1 LAYFIQKNGTA
12 EPSFVANLL
21 GELEAKENVD
31 DDMEII
37 KNCAGMAYAGKSH
50 SNQI

>member
-1 LAYFIQKNGTA
+1 MIPFIIDFVCFFWAYFIQKNGTA

-31 DDMEII
+31 DE
-37 KNCAGMAYAGKSH
+37 S
-50 SNQI
+50 